1 MINTLSED
9 PSGDELDVLAQAE
22 AVEGALCEL
31 GYRVRRHFC
40 GLDLESTRSAVGD
53 AAPGLVFNLVE
64 TLGGKG
70 SLIHLVPSLL
80 ESMAV
85 PFTGSS
91 SYALMVT
98 TDKVRTKKILKANR
112 IPTPDWFLPGS
123 AARPDPEGDYM
134 LKPVWEDGSAGIT
147 DSSVMKGGSGRVR
160 DFLDQPDVTGQFL
173 ETYIEGRE
181 FNLSL
186 LAGPGGPEALPAAE
200 MQYVDYPE
208 GKPRILNFA
217 SKWDPG
223 SFEYSN
229 TIRTFDLPAEDG
241 ELVRQM
247 KVISLRCWDLFELRG
262 YARVDFRVDA
272 LNRPLVL
279 EVNANPCIA
288 PDAGFVAACT
298 RGGIS
303 YRNMIERI
311 VSDIPHRLWKK

>member
-1 MINTLSED
+1 MLINTLPED

-22 AVEGALCEL
+22 AVEGALGEL

-40 GLDLESTRSAVGD
+40 SLDMEPTRSAVGH

-64 TLGGKG
+64 SLGGKG

-98 TDKVRTKKILKANR
+98 TDKVRTKKILKTHR

-123 AARPDPEGDYM
+123 VTKPDPDGAYM

-147 DSSVMKGGSGRVR
+147 DSSVMKGGNARVR
-160 DFLDQPDVTGQFL
+160 DFLEQTDGTGLFL

-181 FNLSL
+181 FNLSH
-186 LAGPGGPEALPAAE
+186 LAGPG
-200 MQYVDYPE
+200 YVDYPE

-229 TIRTFDLPAEDG
+229 TIRTFELPAEDG

-247 KVISLRCWDLFELRG
+247 KAISLRCWDLFELRG

-288 PDAGFVAACT
+288 PDAGFVAACA

-311 VSDIPHRLWKK
+311 VSDIPHRLWKN